1 VALADFALVVGIDS
15 YPGLRPLKG
24 AEADARDFYDWV
36 TDPAGGNVDA
46 QNAKRIVTTDF
57 APLAD
62 SADGAKPVRDHI
74 EDFFKMVNK
83 AAARNA
89 QAQQGI
95 AAGRRIYL
103 FFSGHGFSPSL
114 DRSGVLMAN
123 ATDDMP
129 FNIGAQMWADRL
141 YDGGWFE
148 EVLLFQDAC
157 RQHFPSADVTPP
169 FFQSRNPPQDPP
181 RKRFYAFSAKSGL
194 LAVERPLANGHT
206 RGVFTSTL
214 LEGLR
219 LGAVDAPSGDVTTN
233 QLKVYL
239 ESNMQKKLTDVELED
254 ADISKVPEVSHADPF
269 VIVAGRPGAP
279 RTNATFPVELRSAA
293 PGKIL
298 NNDFEVVAENFTGPP
313 PWTAKLQRGLY
324 QYVLPGGGTTLFKVT
339 GALDAS
345 QQPVVTIVSV

>member
-1 VALADFALVVGIDS
+1 MALADFALVVGIDS

-36 TDPAGGNVDA
+36 TDDKGGKVDP
-46 QNAKRIVTTDF
+46 QNAKRIVTSDF
-57 APLAD
+57 APLAA
-62 SADGAKPVRDHI
+62 SADGAKPVRDHV
-74 EDFFKMVNK
+74 EEFFKTVNK
-83 AAARNA
+83 AAANNA
-89 QAQQGI
+89 KADQGI

-148 EVLLFQDAC
+148 EVMLFQDAC
-157 RQHFPSADVTPP
+157 RERFPSADITPP
-169 FFQSRNPPQDPP
+169 FFQNRIPPQNPP
-181 RKRFYAFSAKSGL
+181 RKRFYAFSAKSGY
-194 LAVERPLANGHT
+194 LAVERPLADGHT

-214 LEGLR
+214 LQGLR
-219 LGAVDAPSGDVTTN
+219 GGAVDPASKAVTTD
-233 QLKVYL
+233 QLKRYL
-239 ESNMQKKLTDVELED
+239 QSNMKSRLTDVELQD
-254 ADISKVPEVSHADPF
+254 DDIAKEPEVSFADPF
-269 VIVAGRPGAP
+269 VIVPGQP
-279 RTNATFPVELRSAA
+279 PLFPVEVRSAV

-298 NNDFEVVAENFTGPP
+298 DNAFQVVAENFTGPS
-313 PWTAKLQRGLY
+313 PWATKLQIGLY
-324 QYVLPGGGTTLFKVT
+324 EYVLPGGASTFFKVT

-345 QQPVVTIVSV
+345 QQPVVTIVSA